1 MLSAVRDS
9 LVMLQV
15 VVPLLSAVVCS
26 LLRCRVSTVQLFACG
41 AIACSFLV
49 ALLLFCEVY
58 SGSPIVYR
66 VGGWSASY
74 GIELRVD
81 LLSATL
87 VLLVNFI
94 GLMSAVYG
102 IHPSR
107 REISTEKVPRFY
119 ATFLISLAG
128 LLGILVSNDAFN
140 VYVFLE
146 ISSITAYVLV
156 AMGGYKGSLVS
167 AFEYLVIGTVGATF
181 YLLGIG
187 FLYAAT
193 GTLNMGSMFSMLQE
207 IPMDKTVYAGIF
219 FVMLGLVMKAA
230 LYPFHG
236 WLVRAYAT
244 SPAFIAVFLSG
255 TSTKVMIYLVIRV
268 IYGVFGEQ
276 IVFSVLPFGKVL
288 LALAALATVAA
299 SIFAVMSKDIKDVLA
314 YSSVANIGCIMYAVG
329 LNTYA
334 GLAAALAYM
343 VNHSVVKSALFMV
356 SGGISYHFGRGDIG
370 KCLSLSKVM
379 PSITSAYVLLSLS
392 LVGMPLTLGFV
403 AKWHMLS
410 AFASAQ
416 AWVGLVALSMGSVCS
431 VLYTWKMVEYL
442 YFAPRMVD
450 GCANDISIKTPKAM
464 VLCIWAMACLGL
476 AVGAY
481 PIPLTSITEQIAHDL
496 ISGPVDS

>member
-1 MLSAVRDS
+1 MLSAVRDN
-9 LVMLQV
+9 LAILQV

-26 LLRCRVSTVQLFACG
+26 LLRCRVSTVQIFACG
-41 AIACSFLV
+41 AVVCSLAV
-49 ALLLFCEVY
+49 ALFLFCFVY
-58 SGSPIVYR
+58 FDSPILYR
-66 VGGWSASY
+66 VGGWSTSY

-81 LLSATL
+81 LLSATMLL
-87 VLLVNFI
+87 VVNFI
-94 GLMSAVYG
+94 GIMSAIYG

-107 REISTEKVPRFY
+107 REISTEKVPKFY
-119 ATFLISLAG
+119 ATFLLSLAG

-146 ISSITAYVLV
+146 ISSITSYVLV
-156 AMGGYKGSLVS
+156 AMGGYRGSLVS

-193 GTLNMGSMFSMLQE
+193 GTLNMGNMFSVLQV
-207 IPMDKTVYAGIF
+207 IPMDKTVYAGMF
-219 FVMLGLVMKAA
+219 FVILGLVMKAA

-244 SPAFIAVFLSG
+244 SPSFVSVFLSG
-255 TSTKVMIYLVIRV
+255 TATKVMIYLVIRV

-276 IVFSVLPFGKVL
+276 VVFSVLPFGKII
-288 LALAALATVAA
+288 LALSALATVAA
-299 SIFAVMSKDIKDVLA
+299 SMFAVMSKDIKDVLA

-343 VNHSVVKSALFMV
+343 VNHSMVKSALFMV

-370 KCLSLSKVM
+370 KCLSLSRVM
-379 PSITSAYVLLSLS
+379 PNITSAYVLLSLS
-392 LVGMPLTLGFV
+392 LVGMPPTLGFV

-410 AFASAQ
+410 SFASAK
-416 AWVGLVALSMGSVCS
+416 AWMGLVALSMGSVCS

-450 GCANDISIKTPKAM
+450 GCANDISVKTPRAM
-464 VLCIWAMACLGL
+464 ILCMWVMACIGL

-481 PIPLTSITEQIAHDL
+481 PVPLTAITEQIAHDL
-496 ISGPVDS
+496 IAGRVD